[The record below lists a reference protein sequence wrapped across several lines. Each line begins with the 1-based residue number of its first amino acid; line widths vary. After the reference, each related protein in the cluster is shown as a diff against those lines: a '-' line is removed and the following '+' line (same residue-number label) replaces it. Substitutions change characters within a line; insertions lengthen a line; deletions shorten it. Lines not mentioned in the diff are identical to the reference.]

1 MPLFLYHQ
9 LKITNRSEF
18 DDDFCYLIVT
28 EYKHRKI
35 ILNDKPKNQEEDNKG
50 KIKVGE
56 ASFLNGFKICDIDQ
70 LSLELILKFGIIVV

>member
-1 MPLFLYHQ
+1 MPLFLDLQ

-18 DDDFCYLIVT
+18 DANFCYLIVT

-50 KIKVGE
+50 KVKVGKGSKFILH
-56 ASFLNGFKICDIDQ
+56 AIYF
-70 LSLELILKFGIIVV
+70 ILKPFYLLR